1 MENNKDDYAAIL
13 PRRVSSEDLE
23 QLHKYYRSNMKQEAL
38 EYLKKR
44 GISEATAERFQLG
57 FEPHRIGFTSQRGKT
72 SGFFTNCL
80 VFPVRDEMGQ
90 LVDLVGRSIYDEK
103 PKYKAL
109 VGRGDVFFNEEIIEQ
124 SEDILLCRNLFDVLS
139 LEQGELPAICIN
151 EYASFKESHA
161 KKLKGKRVF
170 ICYPNDESG
179 RRESNR
185 ISSLLTDLA
194 TDVYTVYLP
203 EGLRDVNYF
212 FTQVKNPRE
221 TFHQLLQETIE
232 ESDKIPVSPDVRNL
246 VVFLEEYQKR
256 NNGDVKGIST
266 GFPVLDEK
274 LVGGLR
280 TGFYLITGL
289 VSSGKS
295 MLLRQMADHIA
306 EQGEPVVYVSWDMTG
321 FELWARSMA
330 RLLKVS
336 PQDIIAGKVPLQQ
349 LNQANQDYAAIA
361 KNMWTLE
368 GRMDTT
374 LDEVEEYIERIIQ
387 SIGRIP
393 IVFIDHLFRVPLRD
407 KEGRLIQQNYSLVAY
422 ILHQW
427 SRQWDTPIVVAAPKQ
442 VHDQPLHSSIE
453 AAVDVILALEAEE
466 SKEGRSQREQ
476 ISLYV
481 KKNRNGTLGQLSF
494 VFDKEKAHFFPS
506 QS

>member
-1 MENNKDDYAAIL
+1 MMENNKDDYTSIL

-23 QLHKYYRSNMKQEAL
+23 KLHGYYRNNLNQEAL
-38 EYLKKR
+38 DYLKKR
-44 GISEATAERFQLG
+44 GIQETTVERFELG
-57 FEPHRIGFTSQRGKT
+57 FEPHRIGFTSHRGKT
-72 SGFFTNCL
+72 SGYFTNCL
-80 VFPVRDEMGQ
+80 VFPIRDEKGQ
-90 LVDLVGRSIYDEK
+90 LVDLMGRSIYDEK
-103 PKYKAL
+103 PKYKTF
-109 VGRGDVFFNEEIIEQ
+109 VGRGDIFFNEEMIEQ
-124 SEDILLCRNLFDVLS
+124 SDDILLCRNVFDVLS
-139 LEQGELPAICIN
+139 LEQEELPAICVN
-151 EYASFKESHA
+151 DYASFKESHA
-161 KKLKGKRVF
+161 QKLKGKRVF

-185 ISSLLTDLA
+185 ISSLLTESA

-203 EGLRDVNYF
+203 EGLRDINYF
-212 FTQVKNPRE
+212 FTKVKNPRE
-221 TFHQLLQETIE
+221 SFHQLLQETVE
-232 ESDKIPVSPDVRNL
+232 ESEKAPVSPDMRNL
-246 VVFLEEYQKR
+246 VVFFEEYQKR
-256 NNGDVKGIST
+256 HNGDVQGIST
-266 GFPVLDEK
+266 GFDSLDEL

-295 MLLRQMADHIA
+295 MLLRQIADQIA
-306 EQGEPVVYVSWDMTG
+306 KTSEPVVYVSWDMTG

-330 RLLKVS
+330 RHLKMS
-336 PQDIIAGKVPLQQ
+336 PRDILTGKVPIEQ
-349 LNQANQDYAAIA
+349 LTQANQYYASTA
-361 KNMWTLE
+361 KNMWTME

-407 KEGRLIQQNYSLVAY
+407 KQGVLIQQNHASVAY

-427 SRQWDTPIVVAAPKQ
+427 SRQWDTPIVAAAPQQ
-442 VHDQPLHSSIE
+442 VHEQSLPSSVE
-453 AAVDVILALEAEE
+453 AAVDVILSLETTEE
-466 SKEGRSQREQ
+466 KNGEQ
-476 ISLYV
+476 CENISLQV

-494 VFDKEKAHFFPS
+494 VFDKEKAIFFPS